1 MLKTLEGD
9 EKMKFLNKINNFYN
23 YDDTIIQKVF
33 DKYNIYEKK
42 YGDTLVKISEN
53 TRNELYK
60 LLENT
65 VKFLNKKRIDYWLDG
80 GTLLGACRDGKMIDV
95 DDDLDLAIPYDS
107 YIKLKEIIKTLKYD
121 TLKKMYISKKYDIG
135 FTIEPRSQYSIIDD
149 DLYKFH
155 IKTHLLNNVEL
166 FCDLFLYTKIGD
178 KYVVNIKA
186 FKYRNNFK
194 IKYMYPFKKIQFGE
208 HKYNCVR
215 NPYDFLNDS
224 YWFWKHLNLAHH
236 SHLKEITNSGIND
249 RKIHNYFLLT

>member
-1 MLKTLEGD
+1 MLKKLEGSD
-9 EKMKFLNKINNFYN
+9 KLNFLNEINKFYD
-23 YDDTIIQKVF
+23 YDESIIKKAYI
-33 DKYNIYEKK
+33 KYNIYEKK

-95 DDDLDLAIPYDS
+95 DDDIDLAIPYDS

-121 TLKKMYISKKYDIG
+121 TFKKMYISKKYDIG
-135 FTIEPRSQYSIIDD
+135 FTIKPRSKNSIIDD

-155 IKTHLLNNVEL
+155 IHSHLLNNDNL
-166 FCDLFLYTKIGD
+166 FSDLFLYTKIGD
-178 KYVVNIKA
+178 KYVINHKMW
-186 FKYRNNFK
+186 KDRNNFK

-224 YWFWKHLNLAHH
+224 YWFWKHLNLADH
-236 SHLKEITNSGIND
+236 SHLEEITNSGIND
-249 RKIHNYFLLT
+249 RNKFNYFLLS